1 MKAIDPMLMEFE
13 QESATTRRL
22 LERIPADKL
31 SWKPHAKAR
40 TLGELANHIAS
51 VQVRIP
57 VAIQTSTYDLAA
69 GGGDSKILGNTA
81 DIVAAFD
88 ANVAEAKR
96 LLAAMSDEDILSNW
110 EGQVG
115 GHTVFAAPKIGV
127 VRGILLNHTYHHRG
141 QLSTYLRQLD
151 VALPSV
157 YGPTADENPFA

>member
-22 LERIPADKL
+22 LERVPSDKL

-57 VAIQTSTYDLAA
+57 VAIQTSIYELAA
-69 GGGDSKILGNTA
+69 GADSATPDTIA
-81 DIVAAFD
+81 AIIAAFD

-96 LLAAMSDEDILSNW
+96 LLAAMSDENLLSKW
-110 EGQVG
+110 EGQVAG
-115 GHTVFAAPKIGV
+115 RTVFAAPKMAV
-127 VRGILLNHTYHHRG
+127 VRAILLNHTYHHRG

-157 YGPTADENPFA
+157 YGPTADENPFM